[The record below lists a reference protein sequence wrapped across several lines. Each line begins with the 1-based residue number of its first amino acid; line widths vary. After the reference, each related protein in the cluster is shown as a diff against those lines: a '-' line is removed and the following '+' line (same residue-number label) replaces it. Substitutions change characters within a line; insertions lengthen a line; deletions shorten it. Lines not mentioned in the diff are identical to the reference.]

1 MSYKIERRGLVVSIP
16 WHGKSLRLGI
26 PLKDAQRFLAN
37 EPGARSWEI
46 NAILK
51 KAGECNAE
59 LGTICTTDSKLL
71 IYLYFKDEKDMQKF
85 MYENN

>member
-1 MSYKIERRGLVVSIP
+1 MGYKIEKRGLVVSIP

-37 EPGARSWEI
+37 EPAPRSWEI
-46 NAILK
+46 SRVLK

-59 LGTICTTDSKLL
+59 LERISTTDSKLL
-71 IYLYFKDEKDMQKF
+71 VYLLFNNEMDLQKF
-85 MYENN
+85 IAE